1 MSSTKQGNYWYQVWY
16 DTVLDWELNPGP
28 TVLIVSTLPRG
39 YRGGGM
45 VVNGGRNSAFRK
57 SIKQYSYPKHQTL
70 YFTGELNSPVQH
82 PMNKVINLP

>member
-1 MSSTKQGNYWYQVWY
+1 
-16 DTVLDWELNPGP
+16 
-28 TVLIVSTLPRG
+28 
-39 YRGGGM
+39 
-45 VVNGGRNSAFRK
+45 VVNGGGNSAFRK